1 MTEKWCEIQGKLDL
15 VRVSGKFGL
24 SARGSTVPESLA
36 QGLMTKTTTLH
47 VLHAFL
53 YISLP
58 SLHDSHLKLLIFKS
72 YGGLEHKSTTLF
84 FFF

>member
-47 VLHAFL
+47 VH
-53 YISLP
+53 
-58 SLHDSHLKLLIFKS
+58 HGHRC
-72 YGGLEHKSTTLF
+72 TTPT
-84 FFF
+84 

>member
-24 SARGSTVPESLA
+24 LARDSTVPESLA
-36 QGLMTKTTTLH
+36 QGLMTKTTT
-47 VLHAFL
+47 FL
-53 YISLP
+53 YVSLP
-58 SLHDSHLKLLIFKS
+58 SLHDSHLKLLIFKF
-72 YGGLEHKSTTLF
+72 YGGLEHKTTTLF